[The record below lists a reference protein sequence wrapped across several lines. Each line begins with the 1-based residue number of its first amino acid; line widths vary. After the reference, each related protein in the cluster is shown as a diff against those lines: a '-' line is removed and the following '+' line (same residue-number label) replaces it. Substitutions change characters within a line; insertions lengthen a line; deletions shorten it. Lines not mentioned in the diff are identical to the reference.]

1 MSRVDL
7 PLIRQRDHK
16 PVGTLT
22 IIRTNHA
29 SLVDEKGKRRPSP
42 VVMDHL
48 LISLKDA
55 KGEEVTALA
64 VPMERSSGGHAMTEI
79 VMPTVR
85 PPLLRSCQAMC
96 GTREGRTM
104 SDQTDQPGENIT
116 ADELARKVADIFRRQ
131 TQPLLEQIASLER
144 GQEELEARL
153 AELERREREDRRP

>member
-1 MSRVDL
+1 
-7 PLIRQRDHK
+7 
-16 PVGTLT
+16 
-22 IIRTNHA
+22 
-29 SLVDEKGKRRPSP
+29 
-42 VVMDHL
+42 MDHL

-79 VMPTVR
+79 VMPPVR

-96 GTREGRTM
+96 GIREGRTM